1 MKQEREYHISNK
13 KANIKTKESMKEE
26 YQTVDKSGTQEIS
39 ETEVEHKDKVE
50 KLHIALD

>member
-1 MKQEREYHISNK
+1 
-13 KANIKTKESMKEE
+13 MKEE

-50 KLHIALD
+50 KLAIALDQNREDLIRKYEDKF